1 MKPHPPTSR
10 SPGVACVQSRPTTPA
25 PAPTAADAGPVPIGA
40 AVPTG
45 GAVERAERGASL
57 VEYALILALLV
68 IVTIASVGLLGGA
81 TNSQFSSIAH
91 MLP

>member
-1 MKPHPPTSR
+1 MKVRPPVDR
-10 SPGVACVQSRPTTPA
+10 SPGVACVQSRPPTPD
-25 PAPTAADAGPVPIGA
+25 PAPTPADGDTVTI
-40 AVPTG
+40 
-45 GAVERAERGASL
+45 ERGASL

-68 IVTIASVGLLGGA
+68 IVTIGAVGLLGGA